1 MFFHRAHTDKIKSQS
16 YLSNWQY
23 SKPIIKKRNDKQ
35 TPKREDR
42 EEEKRL
48 FNCLAGNPSISSVR
62 VYDMSNTDALL
73 KKEAGPAPDKKFGK
87 SHRLPSLYAI
97 QEVNSRRHADY
108 TPVGNTIKERDYK
121 SYFSREKSPEKS
133 SPEKQD

>member
-1 MFFHRAHTDKIKSQS
+1 MFFHRTNINQIKSQS

-23 SKPIIKKRNDKQ
+23 SKPMVKKRNDKQ

-48 FNCLAGNPSISSVR
+48 FHCLASNPPISSVR
-62 VYDMSNTDALL
+62 VYDMSTQDALV
-73 KKEAGPAPDKKFGK
+73 KKEAPATQDKKFGK
-87 SHRLPSLYAI
+87 SNRLPSLYAI

-108 TPVGNTIKERDYK
+108 TPIGNTIKERDYK
-121 SYFSREKSPEKS
+121 SYFSKEKSPERS
-133 SPEKQD
+133 SREKQD